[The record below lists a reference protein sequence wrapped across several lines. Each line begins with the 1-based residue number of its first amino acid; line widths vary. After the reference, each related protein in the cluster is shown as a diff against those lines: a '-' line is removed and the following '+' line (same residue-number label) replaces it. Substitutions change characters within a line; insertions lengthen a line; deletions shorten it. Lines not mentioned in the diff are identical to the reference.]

1 MSTKVYGIWGNIPLG
16 VTLLLVVSLWQF
28 MQKECQ
34 IGLLANSPIWGKKGA
49 LFFAV
54 QHFYVSTKRPSFASI
69 AAPLGDWLCRIRSKK
84 HSNLV

>member
-1 MSTKVYGIWGNIPLG
+1 
-16 VTLLLVVSLWQF
+16 

-54 QHFYVSTKRPSFASI
+54 QHFYVSTKRP
-69 AAPLGDWLCRIRSKK
+69 
-84 HSNLV
+84 

>member
-1 MSTKVYGIWGNIPLG
+1 MSIKVYGIWQNIPLG

-34 IGLLANSPIWGKKGA
+34 IGLLANSPFFGGKGD

-54 QHFYVSTKRPSFASI
+54 QHFYDRMKR
-69 AAPLGDWLCRIRSKK
+69 R
-84 HSNLV
+84 

>member
-1 MSTKVYGIWGNIPLG
+1 MSTKVYGIWKNIPLGVTLFIPLG

-34 IGLLANSPIWGKKGA
+34 IGLLANSPFWGKKGV

-54 QHFYVSTKRPSFASI
+54 QHF
-69 AAPLGDWLCRIRSKK
+69 LCL
-84 HSNLV
+84 H